1 METIRCRYMQR
12 ADLQSIQDL
21 LRHNGLPIE
30 GIERNM
36 ATFLVLEKEG
46 RVVGCGG
53 VELLGRSGLLRSLAV
68 VEQER
73 SRGYGRLL
81 VDQLF
86 AVASLHAVDDLF
98 LLTVDKMGFFEKI
111 GFSPIPRAEAPQRVR
126 ATELCTVH
134 CCGTA
139 TCMTKSLRGQPLH
152 YGKETLQLKKDLPG
166 VEMWAVALEK
176 TMLTYFTVEANASFP
191 EHRHESEQIT
201 MVLSGSLYFSM
212 AGKISRVGE
221 GEVIAI
227 PANLPHAVHTREEPA
242 RAVDAWSPVMEK
254 YRQGHRGEG
263 KKNE

>member
-1 METIRCRYMQR
+1 MKNIRCRYMQP
-12 ADLQSIQDL
+12 ADLQSVQDL
-21 LRHNGLPIE
+21 LRQNGLPVE
-30 GIERNM
+30 GIEQNIV
-36 ATFLVLEKEG
+36 TFLVLEKEG

-68 VEQER
+68 AGEER
-73 SRGYGRLL
+73 SWGYGRVLI
-81 VDQLF
+81 DQLF
-86 AVASLHAVDDLF
+86 AVAGLHAVDDLF
-98 LLTVDKMGFFEKI
+98 LLTVDKMEFFEKT
-111 GFSPIPRAEAPQRVR
+111 GFSPIQRFEAPQQVR

-134 CCGTA
+134 CCETA
-139 TCMTKSLRGQPLH
+139 TCMTKSLRAQPL
-152 YGKETLQLKKDLPG
+152 YYAKETLRLQKDLPG

-191 EHRHESEQIT
+191 EHSHESEQIT

-227 PANLPHAVHTREEPA
+227 PADLPHAVHTLEQPT

-254 YRQGHRGEG
+254 YR
-263 KKNE
+263 